1 MVVKVS
7 GKEIT
12 TKEMKNGGEITTI
25 PYGMAVW
32 STGIGTRPFIKDFM
46 TQIGQVC
53 FLENLTYTCFDS

>member
-7 GKEIT
+7 EKEIS
-12 TKEMKNGGEITTI
+12 TKDLKNGGEITAI

-53 FLENLTYTCFDS
+53 C